1 MTPSEILIEA
11 YQRGRAWNPD
21 PEFANLLN
29 LDPTAVEKMDGS
41 EADAKL
47 LVRSLQLSD
56 ANYNPLV
63 LAFHQREPNYDGEI
77 GPATAT
83 LVEIPRCPIPD
94 FAPPANAAFHYDDP
108 ELQAAV
114 ESMQANAAGS
124 GSWPSPGCDPN
135 STAGHS
141 IRVGLNTSGAPAG
154 VAVYLDKALK
164 EVAKCYAD
172 MGLVVRYI
180 LNESTPVEIRKSF
193 KALRGGIIGLNYFPT
208 PNTCAQTIEGWL
220 GINYAPSNWLTWARL
235 ETHETGH
242 GTGLQHTSGGIMN
255 PSILVLPTLT
265 WRGDPS
271 ERTLTRFFGGVPVG
285 APTGPTDPPTTP
297 KTGVLTLDGKTY
309 DVRERVVSSGA
320 IEV

>member
-1 MTPSEILIEA
+1 MTPSEILVEA

-41 EADAKL
+41 EGDAKL

-63 LAFHQREPNYDGEI
+63 LAFHQREPDFDGEI

-94 FAPPANAAFHYDDP
+94 FAPPPNAAFHYDDP

-114 ESMQANAAGS
+114 ESMQANATGS
-124 GSWPSPGCDPN
+124 GSWPSPGCDPMHTG
-135 STAGHS
+135 SHS
-141 IRVGLNTSGAPAG
+141 IRVGINTSNAPGG
-154 VAVYLDKALK
+154 VMAYIDKALA
-164 EVAKCYAD
+164 EVSKCYAD
-172 MGLVVRYI
+172 MGLIVRYL
-180 LNESTPVEIRKSF
+180 LNKTDPVEIRKSF
-193 KALRGGIIGLNYFPT
+193 ASLRGGIIGINYFPT
-208 PNTCAQTIEGWL
+208 PGTCSQTITGQL
-220 GINYAPSNWLTWARL
+220 SSSYAPSNWMTWARL

-242 GTGLQHTSGGIMN
+242 GTGLNHTNGGIMN

-285 APTGPTDPPTTP
+285 VPTDPTDPVPMPNPFTEFVVD
-297 KTGVLTLDGKTY
+297 GVAFE
-309 DVRERVVSSGA
+309 VRKKVRTQS